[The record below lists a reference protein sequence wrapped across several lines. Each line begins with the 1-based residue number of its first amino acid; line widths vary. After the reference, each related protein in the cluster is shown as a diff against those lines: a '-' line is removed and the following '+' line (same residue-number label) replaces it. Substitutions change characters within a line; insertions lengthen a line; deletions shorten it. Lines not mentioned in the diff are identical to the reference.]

1 LWKYLKKENN
11 NMSIKLYN
19 VNGIGLLI
27 GEKLSQDDDFVYLK
41 YPGIFTQRTDQ
52 RGQPHNTIMEPV
64 PPIFKGRN
72 EMLSRFPLKKAMI
85 IYAGQPIPEMAELYE
100 QYRIK
105 LQARITGIHVV
116 GANAIPKEIA

>member
-1 LWKYLKKENN
+1 
-11 NMSIKLYN
+11 MSIKLYN
-19 VNGIGLLI
+19 ANGIGLLI

-41 YPGIFTQRTDQ
+41 YPGIFIQRTDQ

-72 EMLSRFPLKKAMI
+72 EMLSRFPLKKSMI
-85 IYAGQPIPEMAELYE
+85 LYSGQPVPEMVSLYE
-100 QYRIK
+100 NYRVK